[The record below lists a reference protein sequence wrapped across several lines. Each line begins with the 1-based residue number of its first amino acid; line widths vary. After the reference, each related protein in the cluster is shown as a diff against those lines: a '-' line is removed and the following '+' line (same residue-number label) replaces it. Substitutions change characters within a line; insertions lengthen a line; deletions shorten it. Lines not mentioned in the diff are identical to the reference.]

1 MMAVPRLKFL
11 DKDEED
17 LIHSSSIE
25 TLGEFG
31 VLIRSPSVLKM
42 LGDAGAIIDTRSMIA
57 RIPES
62 LVNEAIKKAP
72 KSLVLYS
79 INEKHDLRIPADPFP
94 YVGSNGIGTYMTDL
108 ETGEKRKTT
117 RKDIADFARLA
128 DALSGIDFFWS
139 NVTAYDVPERTHMV
153 HALWVSLQNCKKNYG
168 TLTLSA
174 EDAKAQIELASLIAG
189 GDEQLKKRPIF
200 HSLCCIVAPLSFE
213 KGAIEGQVEFARAG
227 IPIISMSMSL
237 GGMSAPVTIAGTI
250 TNANTENLASLVI
263 TQTAAPGAPHIYCSE
278 STPVNMM
285 TGNISYEAPE
295 YALIETATGQMAHRY
310 GLPKYTGSWGL
321 GGDAPGISHTFCE
334 LSAMALSM
342 LNGTD
347 MAAGAGGLEEAKG
360 GSLEQLLID
369 SYVWE
374 DYRGFLR
381 KFEISEK
388 TIALDVVRQVGHG
401 NSFMTH
407 PHTAR
412 NFKNELFF
420 RDNEKA
426 RFEAASST
434 SMVSEAKD
442 KIKLILKEHHPEP
455 IDPEKVKRGNEIIDA
470 LDKRVST

>member
-1 MMAVPRLKFL
+1 
-11 DKDEED
+11 
-17 LIHSSSIE
+17 
-25 TLGEFG
+25 
-31 VLIRSPSVLKM
+31 
-42 LGDAGAIIDTRSMIA
+42 
-57 RIPES
+57 
-62 LVNEAIKKAP
+62 
-72 KSLVLYS
+72 
-79 INEKHDLRIPADPFP
+79 
-94 YVGSNGIGTYMTDL
+94 
-108 ETGEKRKTT
+108 
-117 RKDIADFARLA
+117 
-128 DALSGIDFFWS
+128 
-139 NVTAYDVPERTHMV
+139 
-153 HALWVSLQNCKKNYG
+153 
-168 TLTLSA
+168 
-174 EDAKAQIELASLIAG
+174 
-189 GDEQLKKRPIF
+189 
-200 HSLCCIVAPLSFE
+200 
-213 KGAIEGQVEFARAG
+213 
-227 IPIISMSMSL
+227 
-237 GGMSAPVTIAGTI
+237 
-250 TNANTENLASLVI
+250 
-263 TQTAAPGAPHIYCSE
+263 
-278 STPVNMM
+278 
-285 TGNISYEAPE
+285 
-295 YALIETATGQMAHRY
+295 
-310 GLPKYTGSWGL
+310 
-321 GGDAPGISHTFCE
+321 
-334 LSAMALSM
+334 

-388 TIALDVVRQVGHG
+388 TIPLDVVRQVGHG